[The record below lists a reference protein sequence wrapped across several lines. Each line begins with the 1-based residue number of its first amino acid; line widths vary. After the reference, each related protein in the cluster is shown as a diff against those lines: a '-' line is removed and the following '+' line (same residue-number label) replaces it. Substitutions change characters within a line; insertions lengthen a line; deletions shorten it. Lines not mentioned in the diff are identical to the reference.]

1 MSVWISACF
10 AVQLYNVFVI
20 IKGSR
25 LIASPGLYQPSAM
38 WCSSSVSFAGYM
50 IFGGLGLSAE
60 RVKNVALLMSEEL
73 LINFN
78 PQMTELSTYFFK
90 DTIIR

>member
-1 MSVWISACF
+1 
-10 AVQLYNVFVI
+10 
-20 IKGSR
+20 
-25 LIASPGLYQPSAM
+25 
-38 WCSSSVSFAGYM
+38 M

-60 RVKNVALLMSEEL
+60 TVKNVALLMSEEL